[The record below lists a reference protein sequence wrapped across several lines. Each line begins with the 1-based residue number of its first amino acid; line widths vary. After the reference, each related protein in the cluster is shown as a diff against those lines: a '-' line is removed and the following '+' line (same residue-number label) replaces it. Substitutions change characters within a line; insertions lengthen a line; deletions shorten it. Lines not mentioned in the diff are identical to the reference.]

1 MPAAFESHGMDL
13 RWQGWVASTYGIIS
27 FFVGPMLGRV
37 SDSMGRVAMLKMSC
51 VGNIIGAL
59 GSLYATGR
67 WTFIASRTLPGL
79 LKCSLPIS
87 QAYMVDVSEGS
98 AERSK
103 NLGMLGASFGVAFVL
118 GPPLGGTAADYDV
131 RLPFVISFLESV
143 LLYLALQYLPEPS
156 KSLASKKDDGDRTGG
171 REGAISSGGAR
182 GLGGDG
188 GEAGLAR
195 VAAVDQAEVIA
206 STASSFCSPKATPGS
221 ARKKTLTRIRS
232 SLQVASESGR
242 TTAPAS
248 ATAGRG
254 AGVVESS
261 SSSTGLKRTR
271 SSAMIA
277 AAEKGVFAAED
288 LMLARDR
295 MAAVAS
301 PGRGGGGA
309 TPGSSSSRTARRLSP
324 ARLRGKTLASS
335 AVVGGTTAAATAVVV
350 TPAPAPAPAPPAGG
364 GGGDTAAG
372 GGGGGRLGIFR
383 GPGGRQM
390 AWGFHD
396 RFFLVLAESMYHTSF
411 APFLTTVLSFPTGTV
426 GFLLSFMGMVAA
438 LTNAFLVGALTKRL
452 GERPLLASSLVVLA
466 GGWVMW
472 STISGSLP
480 AIVVSLTLA
489 GVGSNVF
496 QTVNK
501 ASVAQHAPPE
511 LVGTVM
517 GMSAA
522 LETFGRSVAGPMSGY
537 LFETVGA
544 RGIPLTCSC
553 AAAYVTFALSI
564 RGFAESARGGDDAG
578 GEKGSGP
585 HNRGSRSYTKIK

>member
-1 MPAAFESHGMDL
+1 
-13 RWQGWVASTYGIIS
+13 
-27 FFVGPMLGRV
+27 
-37 SDSMGRVAMLKMSC
+37 
-51 VGNIIGAL
+51 
-59 GSLYATGR
+59 
-67 WTFIASRTLPGL
+67 
-79 LKCSLPIS
+79 
-87 QAYMVDVSEGS
+87 MV
-98 AERSK
+98 
-103 NLGMLGASFGVAFVL
+103 F
-118 GPPLGGTAADYDV
+118 
-131 RLPFVISFLESV
+131 
-143 LLYLALQYLPEPS
+143 
-156 KSLASKKDDGDRTGG
+156 
-171 REGAISSGGAR
+171 REG
-182 GLGGDG
+182 GGDG

-195 VAAVDQAEVIA
+195 VAAVDQAEVVSA
-206 STASSFCSPKATPGS
+206 TASSFCSPKSTSGS
-221 ARKKTLTRIRS
+221 ARKKTLTRMRS

-242 TTAPAS
+242 TTTAPAS
-248 ATAGRG
+248 AAGG
-254 AGVVESS
+254 GGGIVESS
-261 SSSTGLKRTR
+261 PSSSTGLKRTR

-301 PGRGGGGA
+301 PGGGGGGGVGA
-309 TPGSSSSRTARRLSP
+309 TPVGSSGGAGRRLSP
-324 ARLRGKTLASS
+324 ARVRGKTLTSS
-335 AVVGGTTAAATAVVV
+335 AVGGTTTAAAAAAAAVVVV
-350 TPAPAPAPAPPAGG
+350 TPAPAPAGASGG
-364 GGGDTAAG
+364 GGGTAVAGGGG

-411 APFLTTVLSFPTGTV
+411 APFLTSVLSFPTGTV

-438 LTNAFLVGALTKRL
+438 LTNAFLVGALTKRF

-480 AIVVSLTLA
+480 AIVASLTLA
-489 GVGSNVF
+489 GVGGNVF

-522 LETFGRSVAGPMSGY
+522 LETFGRSVAGPMS
-537 LFETVGA
+537 
-544 RGIPLTCSC
+544 
-553 AAAYVTFALSI
+553 
-564 RGFAESARGGDDAG
+564 
-578 GEKGSGP
+578 
-585 HNRGSRSYTKIK
+585 

>member
-1 MPAAFESHGMDL
+1 MF
-13 RWQGWVASTYGIIS
+13 
-27 FFVGPMLGRV
+27 
-37 SDSMGRVAMLKMSC
+37 
-51 VGNIIGAL
+51 
-59 GSLYATGR
+59 
-67 WTFIASRTLPGL
+67 
-79 LKCSLPIS
+79 
-87 QAYMVDVSEGS
+87 
-98 AERSK
+98 
-103 NLGMLGASFGVAFVL
+103 
-118 GPPLGGTAADYDV
+118 
-131 RLPFVISFLESV
+131 
-143 LLYLALQYLPEPS
+143 
-156 KSLASKKDDGDRTGG
+156 
-171 REGAISSGGAR
+171 RE
-182 GLGGDG
+182 GDG
-188 GEAGLAR
+188 GEAGLVR
-195 VAAVDQAEVIA
+195 VAAVDQAEVVA
-206 STASSFCSPKATPGS
+206 ATASFFCSPKSTSGS

-242 TTAPAS
+242 TIAPAS
-248 ATAGRG
+248 AAAAGRG
-254 AGVVESS
+254 GGVVEASP
-261 SSSTGLKRTR
+261 SSTGLKRTR

-301 PGRGGGGA
+301 PGRGGGGGGGGA
-309 TPGSSSSRTARRLSP
+309 TPVRSSSGTARRLSP
-324 ARLRGKTLASS
+324 ARVRGKTLASS
-335 AVVGGTTAAATAVVV
+335 AVGGGTTAAAAAMVV
-350 TPAPAPAPAPPAGG
+350 TPAAAPPPPAGG
-364 GGGDTAAG
+364 GGGGTAAG

-411 APFLTTVLSFPTGTV
+411 APFLTSVLSFSTGTV
-426 GFLLSFMGMVAA
+426 GFLQSFMGMVAA
-438 LTNAFLVGALTKRL
+438 LTNAFLLGALTKRF

-489 GVGSNVF
+489 GVGGNVF

-537 LFETVGA
+537 LFEAVGA

-553 AAAYVTFALSI
+553 AAAYVSFALSI

-578 GEKGSGP
+578 GEKGPGP